1 MSLEILQA
9 TGVSVVL
16 NNNRIIKDA
25 TLRLEKGEFV
35 GILGPNGAGKS
46 TFLKAIRGIVPRV
59 SGEVVLQGKKLEAYT
74 EKEIARELAFM
85 QQDMHVGFGFTAEE
99 VVLTSRY
106 PYLAWWEN
114 ETKDDYRI
122 VEECMR
128 FAGVY
133 DLRDK
138 IVNQL
143 SGGER
148 QRVLLAKVLAQETP
162 IIFLDEPTAS
172 LDLVYQE
179 EIFRY
184 CRSLTESGKT
194 IVMIC
199 HDLAMAARFC
209 SRLLILAQGEIRA
222 EGKPEDVLTAQN
234 LANTFGLHSVVYRN
248 PISGYLDLYTY
259 EQSVLTTQGQDI
271 SIALVCGDGDES
283 AELLRRLYCMGVPLE
298 VCPPRQGSVAAYRA
312 SVFGVASWDENG
324 TLNKEEKKKL
334 FTLFGYGIEDKAQW
348 EWFVQMATQAK
359 EVYCSPETVARFVL
373 TNEDKEQYHTDR
385 WQLVSA
391 RMALQKA
398 YGELA
403 ICR

>member
-1 MSLEILQA
+1 MSREILQA
-9 TGVSVVL
+9 TDISVTL
-16 NNNRIIKDA
+16 NDTEIIRDA
-25 TLRLEKGEFV
+25 SLRLEEGEFV
-35 GILGPNGAGKS
+35 GIIGPNGAGKS

-59 SGEVVLQGKKLEAYT
+59 SGNVVLQGKRLEDYA

-133 DLRDK
+133 HLRDK

-184 CRSLTESGKT
+184 CRSLTAQGKT

-199 HDLAMAARFC
+199 HDLTMAARYC
-209 SRLLILAQGEIRA
+209 SRLVILAHGNVCA
-222 EGKPEDVLTAQN
+222 DGVPEEVLTARN
-234 LANTFGLHSVVYRN
+234 LADTFGLHSIVYRN
-248 PISGYLDLYTY
+248 PVSGYLDLYTY
-259 EQSVLTTQGQDI
+259 EDRETEAAAHSLPV
-271 SIALVCGDGDES
+271 AVVCGDGEAS
-283 AELLRRLYCMGVPLE
+283 AALLRRLYALGVPLQTG
-298 VCPPRQGSVAAYRA
+298 PLPAGSIGAYRA
-312 SVFGVASWDENG
+312 KVFGVPMHDGRASF
-324 TLNKEEKKKL
+324 LNADSKQP
-334 FTLFGYGIEDKAQW
+334 FVLFGYEIRSKDEWTWFQQTAAQA
-348 EWFVQMATQAK
+348 MR
-359 EVYCSPETVARFVL
+359 VYCAPETVERFL
-373 TNEDKEQYHTDR
+373 PDEEDRERIRKEQ
-385 WQLVSA
+385 WQLEP
-391 RMALQKA
+391 MEDALQQE
-398 YGELA
+398 YGEW
-403 ICR
+403 RT

>member
-1 MSLEILQA
+1 MSREILQA
-9 TGVSVVL
+9 TGISVTL
-16 NNNRIIKDA
+16 NDTEIVRDA
-25 TLRLEKGEFV
+25 SLRLQEGEFV
-35 GILGPNGAGKS
+35 GIIGPNGAGKS

-59 SGEVVLQGKKLEAYT
+59 AGEVILQGKRLEDYA
-74 EKEIARELAFM
+74 EKEVARELAFM

-114 ETKDDYRI
+114 EKKDDYRI

-133 DLRDK
+133 HLRDK

-184 CRSLTESGKT
+184 CRSLTQQGKT

-199 HDLAMAARFC
+199 HDLTMAARYC
-209 SRLLILAQGEIRA
+209 SRLVILAHGNICA
-222 EGKPEDVLTAQN
+222 DGAPEEVLTARN
-234 LANTFGLHSVVYRN
+234 LANTFGLHSIVYRN
-248 PISGYLDLYTY
+248 PVSGYLDLYTY
-259 EQSVLTTQGQDI
+259 EKRVTDAATEQVPV
-271 SIALVCGDGDES
+271 AVVCGDGEES
-283 AELLRRLYCMGVPLE
+283 AALLRRLYVLGVPLATGPVSE
-298 VCPPRQGSVAAYRA
+298 GSVAAYRA
-312 SVFGVASWDENG
+312 NVFGVPMYTGAAVQEQGDWTNPPI
-324 TLNKEEKKKL
+324 
-334 FTLFGYGIEDKAQW
+334 LFGYEIQSED
-348 EWFVQMATQAK
+348 EWAWFRQTAMHAMR
-359 EVYCSPETVARFVL
+359 VYCAPETVERFLPQNQDV
-373 TNEDKEQYHTDR
+373 EQVR
-385 WQLVSA
+385 AAQWQLIP
-391 RMALQKA
+391 MEEALQRE
-398 YGELA
+398 YGEWRA
-403 ICR
+403 